1 MTCVAHTVPVLVTW
15 DVDPDA
21 WLPVEKR
28 LWALET
34 ACHLCAT
41 HDIPATFFFTAK
53 LAETY
58 TDRFPELWSQGH
70 EIGCHGLT
78 HGIEENY
85 DRMPEQ
91 QQRDYIAQATTK
103 LRHLAGDGVHSF
115 RSPRVKISAT
125 TLRLLAEYGYRADS
139 SICPQRADFISSN
152 LLNIGWLFAP
162 RRPYHPRPDHA
173 FRRGDRHHGKLPI
186 WEVPISAAG
195 VPFIS
200 SAFRVLGLRPMQAL
214 FHVLYAEARR
224 TGKPIVY
231 LAHPTEF
238 LGGERTSN
246 LWAWRQ
252 FLNPKYLKPSYI
264 RAHGLRLRNLLYTI
278 KGSALIDATAHL
290 FAIMA
295 AAPGVR
301 FLTVRDYTQEFL
313 DAR

>member
-1 MTCVAHTVPVLVTW
+1 MTRFAPTVSVLVTW

-34 ACHLCAT
+34 ACQLCAA

-58 TDRFPELWSQGH
+58 TDHFSELQSQGH

-85 DRMPEQ
+85 DRMPEP
-91 QQRDYIAQATTK
+91 QQRDYIAQATSK
-103 LRHLAGDGVHSF
+103 LRHLIGGGVRSF

-125 TLRLLAEYGYRADS
+125 TLRLLVEHGYCSDS
-139 SICPQRADFISSN
+139 SICPQRVDFVSSN
-152 LLNIGWLFAP
+152 LLNADWLLAS
-162 RRPYHPRPDHA
+162 RRPYRPRPNYA
-173 FRRGDRHHGKLPI
+173 FRRGNRRHGMLPI
-186 WEVPISAAG
+186 WEVPISAVG

-214 FHVLYAEARR
+214 FHILYTEARR

-238 LGGERTSN
+238 LGQERTNN
-246 LWAWRQ
+246 LRAWRQ
-252 FLNPKYLKPSYI
+252 FVNPRYLKPSYI
-264 RAHGLRLRNLLYTI
+264 RAHGLRLRNLLYTT
-278 KGSALIDATAHL
+278 KGNALIDATAHL
-290 FAIMA
+290 FATMA

-301 FLTVRDYTQEFL
+301 FLTVGDYTQEFL